1 MDGQRL
7 SSSSARRKQRKR
19 SRSGKSP
26 TAPILIAARRPDA
39 PLARPSRKLIAASAS
54 PKFDA
59 RGDVPKTP
67 AGDATSTAE
76 VASGRDLLPRRN
88 ARIVTTGTAQLD
100 EREHLRAR
108 LIERLLVSEGRAAIT
123 RAANAVLE
131 AGFDF
136 PHVQGILL
144 QLLEHFDERQALGAL
159 ELLRGLLATEPPIKR
174 PVFEQRLRRLEE
186 LAEDPSLRQSAGELR
201 RTLRG

>member
-7 SSSSARRKQRKR
+7 SSSSTRRRQRKR
-19 SRSGKSP
+19 SRAAKIP
-26 TAPILIAARRPDA
+26 PAPILIAARRPDA
-39 PLARPSRKLIAASAS
+39 PPARPSRKLIAASAS
-54 PKFDA
+54 PKLDVF
-59 RGDVPKTP
+59 GDVPSTS
-67 AGDATSTAE
+67 ADVATSATEA
-76 VASGRDLLPRRN
+76 ASSRELMPRRN

-123 RAANAVLE
+123 RAADAVLE
-131 AGFDF
+131 AGFEF
-136 PHVQGILL
+136 PNNQGILL
-144 QLLEHFDERQALGAL
+144 QLLEHFDERQALRTL
-159 ELLRGLLATEPPIKR
+159 ELLRCLLASEPPIKR